1 MKKEFEYPEDIMT
14 SVCHN
19 DKYFDLNFWT
29 KEILDD
35 DLQIIE
41 EKKMLT
47 IYAVKPDKDSSED
60 MTVDYNSFMSFEL
73 RETEGDIKSIAEALG
88 INEGDKQ

>member
-1 MKKEFEYPEDIMT
+1 MKNKFKYPEDIMT

-19 DKYFDLNFWT
+19 GKYFDLNFWT

-35 DLQIIE
+35 DFQIIE

-47 IYAVKPDKDSSED
+47 IYPVRPDEDSSAE
-60 MTVDYNSFMSFEL
+60 MTADYNTFMSFEL

-88 INEGDKQ
+88 INEEDK